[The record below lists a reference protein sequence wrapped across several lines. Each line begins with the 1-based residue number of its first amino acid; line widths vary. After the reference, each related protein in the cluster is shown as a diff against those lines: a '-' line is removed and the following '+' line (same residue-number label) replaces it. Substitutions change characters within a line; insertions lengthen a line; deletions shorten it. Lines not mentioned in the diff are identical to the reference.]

1 MILSGGQFLQTK
13 PALTFIFLVIVSCLS
28 FYSVNANANRLT
40 IEITRGVDSP
50 TRIAVVPFKRV
61 HSEGLDLASVVASDL
76 ARSGRFEVLDR
87 DLMLSSPSSIEQV
100 YYRDWSA
107 LGVEYILIGQSSM
120 VENNRDVKFELIDIV
135 NERSLFVRGL
145 ATDKRFSRKLAHKV
159 SDAIYQSLTGIP
171 GVFATRLMYVSG
183 AKELNSPR
191 PNRLYVADSDGA
203 NYKVVLESKQPI
215 MSPVWSPNG
224 KEIAYVSF
232 ESDRP
237 AIYRQNLQ
245 TQQRE
250 QLTNFKGLNS
260 SPAWSPDGKQ
270 MAMVL
275 SKDGNPEI
283 YVMDLSTKVL
293 KRVTNH
299 YAIDTEPDWMPDGK
313 SLVFTSDRGGSP
325 QIYQVNLASGKTKR
339 LTFEGRYNA
348 GADVSP
354 DGSSMVMVHR
364 ANSGYQIVWY
374 EFRTGR
380 MIALTRS
387 DLDESP
393 SIAPNGA
400 MLLYATKEK
409 GNAELA
415 AVAIDG
421 GFQYRLPSA
430 NSDVREPA
438 WSPF

>member
-1 MILSGGQFLQTK
+1 MLGAFRKASSLTIAVWFVFASLFL
-13 PALTFIFLVIVSCLS
+13 ASA
-28 FYSVNANANRLT
+28 SVQANKLT
-40 IEITRGVDSP
+40 IEITRGVDNP
-50 TRIAVVPFKRV
+50 TRVAIVPFRRDHV
-61 HSEGLDLASVVASDL
+61 DGLDLASVVSADL
-76 ARSGRFEVLDR
+76 SRSGRFEVLDR
-87 DLMLSSPSSIEQV
+87 DLMLSSPATREEV
-100 YYRDWSA
+100 FYRDWRA
-107 LGVEYILIGQSSM
+107 LGVEYLVIGQSNL
-120 VENNRDVKFELIDIV
+120 VDGNREAKFELIDV
-135 NERSLFVRGL
+135 TNESSIFVRGFS
-145 ATDKRFSRKLAHKV
+145 TDDRFARKLAHKI

-171 GVFATRLMYVSG
+171 GAFATRLMYVSG

-203 NYKVVLESKQPI
+203 NYRVVLESKQPI
-215 MSPVWSPNG
+215 MSPVWAPNG
-224 KEIAYVSF
+224 EDIAYVSF
-232 ESDRP
+232 ENDRP
-237 AIYRQNLQ
+237 AIYRQNLK

-260 SPAWSPDGKQ
+260 SPAWSPDGKR

-283 YVMDLSTKVL
+283 YVMDLRTKAL
-293 KRVTNH
+293 TRLTNH
-299 YAIDTEPDWMPDGK
+299 YAIDTEPDWMPDGET
-313 SLVFTSDRGGSP
+313 LVFTSDRGGSP
-325 QIYQVNLASGKTKR
+325 QIYQVNIASGKVKR

-354 DGSSMVMVHR
+354 DGSSMVLVHR
-364 ANSGYQIVWY
+364 GNSGYQIAWF

-380 MIALTRS
+380 LIPLTQS
-387 DLDESP
+387 TLDESP
-393 SIAPNGA
+393 SIAPNSA

-409 GNAELA
+409 GRAELA

-421 GFQYRLPSA
+421 GFKYRLPSA